1 MTGDAAFGTQFKKG
15 ATVLARVTNIS
26 GGGVS
31 LDVEDVTAH
40 DSTDGFEEV
49 VATILRSPEIRLEI
63 NYDPSN
69 ATHKQLLTDMIAKT
83 PVTTYTIVFP
93 GTEIWAYAGAY
104 VTGFEPS
111 EPVAGK
117 ISAVVTIKPTG
128 VVTPP
133 A

>member
-93 GTEIWAYAGAY
+93 GAEIWAYAGAY

>member
-1 MTGDAAFGTQFKKG
+1 MSGNAAFGTQFKKG
-15 ATVLARVTNIS
+15 ATVLARVTNIT
-26 GGGVS
+26 GGGLT

-40 DSTDGFEEV
+40 DSTSAFEEV
-49 VATILRSPEIRLEI
+49 VATILRSPQIRLDI

-83 PVTTYTIVFP
+83 KVTTYTIVFP
-93 GTEIWAYAGAY
+93 GGEVWAYAGAY
-104 VTGFEPS
+104 VTGFDPS

-117 ISAVVTIKPTG
+117 VAATVTIKPSG

>member
-1 MTGDAAFGTQFKKG
+1 MSGNAAFGTQFKKG
-15 ATVLARVTNIS
+15 ATVLARVTNIT
-26 GGGVS
+26 GGGLT
-31 LDVEDVTAH
+31 LDVDDVTAH
-40 DSTDGFEEV
+40 DSTGAFEEV
-49 VATILRSPEIRLEI
+49 VATILRSSEIKLDI

-83 PVTTYTIVFP
+83 KVTNYTIVFP
-93 GTEIWAYAGAY
+93 NAEVWAYAGAY
-104 VTGFEPS
+104 VVGFDPS

-117 ISAVVTIKPTG
+117 IAATVTIKPTG